1 MSHTSFIYLNCKQ
14 FDGTV
19 FVTQIADWIRLFQE
33 NGVNFQYYHQFYG
46 TEILHRKW
54 CKDHLEKIKT
64 VIPVIA
70 NVSFSLP
77 EKYFFPKINA
87 YILNY
92 ILNKRCKDSSRIV
105 IFSRMLYGKEI
116 AVLKKISRK
125 EIIYIYDARGATMEE
140 HKYQLMKDG
149 FHLSEITP
157 LLQHIADVEM
167 ATVQNSDL
175 IFSVSDHLREYL
187 SDTYSVN
194 KDKFFIYPCL
204 SDSNKFYYDE
214 VIRKRTREYLG
225 YEDKHHVYI
234 YSGGL
239 TNNYHLVDETLEF
252 LDCMAAS
259 DPNARFLFLS
269 KDNLDNEHL
278 KRRYR
283 YLLGKTKVLSVSN
296 QEVCKFLNAAD
307 YGILFRDDV
316 IMNNVAS
323 PSKFA
328 EYVLCGLPTIISK
341 GVGDFSELCI
351 KYNLGILIDS
361 FKLSPYDKERLINND
376 FDRLYIANYGKS
388 QLSKQS
394 QLSKILSK
402 FKLYI

>member
-1 MSHTSFIYLNCKQ
+1 MSHTSFIYLNCKR

-33 NGVNFQYYHQFYG
+33 NGINFQYYHQFYG

-77 EKYFFPKINA
+77 EKYFFSKINA

-175 IFSVSDHLREYL
+175 IFLVTIVNLPALRNCQRCMELFDKLGIEPDKVQILINRYMENDEISADDVEEVLGKNIYWKIPNNYFTMMSAINKGVPVSYVNPDSNGALSYKNLALMVSD
-187 SDTYSVN
+187 S
-194 KDKFFIYPCL
+194 IYRQ
-204 SDSNKFYYDE
+204 N
-214 VIRKRTREYLG
+214 
-225 YEDKHHVYI
+225 
-234 YSGGL
+234 L
-239 TNNYHLVDETLEF
+239 T
-252 LDCMAAS
+252 
-259 DPNARFLFLS
+259 
-269 KDNLDNEHL
+269 K
-278 KRRYR
+278 K
-283 YLLGKTKVLSVSN
+283 LGKV
-296 QEVCKFLNAAD
+296 
-307 YGILFRDDV
+307 
-316 IMNNVAS
+316 
-323 PSKFA
+323 
-328 EYVLCGLPTIISK
+328 
-341 GVGDFSELCI
+341 
-351 KYNLGILIDS
+351 
-361 FKLSPYDKERLINND
+361 
-376 FDRLYIANYGKS
+376 
-388 QLSKQS
+388 
-394 QLSKILSK
+394 
-402 FKLYI
+402 